1 MENFVARD
9 GLTLAYRDEGA
20 GLPVLALSGLTRN
33 SDDFNFVAPHL
44 SQVRLIRMDYRG
56 RGASDWGPYQTYTV
70 PQEADDAL
78 MLLDHLGIERAAILG
93 TSRGGLIAMGIAMA
107 AKDRLLGACLNDIGP
122 VIDPRG
128 LDYIKGFL
136 GRRPSARFYKDAASA
151 RAQIMEA
158 SGFRNVPADRWEAEV
173 RHLYSQTETGL
184 QNRYDP
190 ALREAV
196 LEAGAQPAPDLWP
209 YFDALHDLPLAL
221 IHGENSDILTDDTVA
236 EMRRRNPDMRY
247 ARVADRGHVPFLDEP
262 EALATLHDWL
272 GDLR

>member
-1 MENFVARD
+1 MENFIARD
-9 GLTLAYRDEGA
+9 GLTLAYRDEGE

-33 SDDFNFVAPHL
+33 SDDFNFGAPHL
-44 SQVRLIRMDYRG
+44 SGVRLIRMDYRG

-78 MLLDHLGIERAAILG
+78 MLLDHLGIDRAAILG
-93 TSRGGLIAMGIAMA
+93 TSRGGLIAMGIAVA

-136 GRRPSARFYKDAASA
+136 GRQPSARFYKDAANA

-158 SGFRNVPADRWEAEV
+158 SGFRNVPSGRWDAEV

-184 QNRYDP
+184 KNRYDP

-209 YFDALHDLPLAL
+209 YFDALHDLPVAL
-221 IHGENSDILTDDTVA
+221 VHGENSDILTDATVE
-236 EMRRRNPDMRY
+236 EMRQRNPDLRY
-247 ARVADRGHVPFLDEP
+247 GRVADRGHVPFLDEP
-262 EALATLHDWL
+262 EALETIHKWL
-272 GDLR
+272 EDL